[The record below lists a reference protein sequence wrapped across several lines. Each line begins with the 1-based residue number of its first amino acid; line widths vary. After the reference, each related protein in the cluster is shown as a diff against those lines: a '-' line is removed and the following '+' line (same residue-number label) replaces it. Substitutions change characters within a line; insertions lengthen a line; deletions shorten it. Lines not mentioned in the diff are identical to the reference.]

1 MLGLQRGRE
10 TGSQDLCGI
19 SCYFPESSLSVAGVG
34 VKQGLLCG
42 RGAWVRWDQRMDDEV
57 SFLPR

>member
-1 MLGLQRGRE
+1 MLRLQRGRE

-19 SCYFPESSLSVAGVG
+19 SPYFPESSLSVAGVG

-42 RGAWVRWDQRMDDEV
+42 RGDLGEV
-57 SFLPR
+57 GPTDG